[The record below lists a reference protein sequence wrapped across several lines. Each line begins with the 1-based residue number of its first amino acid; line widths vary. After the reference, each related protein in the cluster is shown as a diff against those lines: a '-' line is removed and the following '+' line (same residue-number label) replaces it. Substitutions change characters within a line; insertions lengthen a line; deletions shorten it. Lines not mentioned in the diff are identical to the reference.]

1 VTAALVAIAHGTRD
15 AAGVAVHHELLAEV
29 RAQRP
34 GLTAEL
40 AFLDHADPA
49 PAEVL
54 AGLRG
59 SAVLVPLLLGT
70 GFHLQVDLPAVA
82 AAAAHLR
89 VRTAGPLGPDP
100 LLARALGARLAEAGA
115 GDGVAPDAV
124 VLAAAGS
131 TDPAGNAAAAD
142 MAELLAAEL
151 DRPVTPAYLC
161 AASPSPAEAVAARPA
176 GHRRVAVASYLLA
189 PGFFARRA
197 AAGGGCLTAAP
208 LGAHADL
215 ARLVL
220 ARYDQA
226 LAA

>member
-1 VTAALVAIAHGTRD
+1 MTAALVAVAHGTRD
-15 AAGVAVHHELLAEV
+15 AAGVAAHHALLAEV

-34 GLTAEL
+34 GLDAHL

-59 SAVLVPLLLGT
+59 TAVLVPLLLGT

-82 AAAAHLR
+82 AAAPHLA

-100 LLARALGARLAEAGA
+100 LLARALGARLAEAGEPA
-115 GDGVAPDAV
+115 DAV

-131 TDPAGNAAAAD
+131 TDPAGNAAAAE
-142 MAELLAAEL
+142 MAALLGAHL
-151 DRPVTPAYLC
+151 GRPVAPGYLC
-161 AASPSPAEAVAARPA
+161 AAAPSPAEAVAALRAA

-197 AAGGGCLTAAP
+197 GRSGGCVTAEP

-220 ARYDQA
+220 TRYDQA
-226 LAA
+226 LAV

>member
-1 VTAALVAIAHGTRD
+1 MVAIAHGTRD
-15 AAGVAVHHELLAEV
+15 AAGVAAYQRLLAEV

-34 GLTAEL
+34 GLRAHL

-82 AAAAHLR
+82 AAAGHLR

-100 LLARALGARLAEAGA
+100 LLARALGARLAEAGPA
-115 GDGVAPDAV
+115 ADAV

-131 TDPAGNAAAAD
+131 TDPAGNAAAAA
-142 MAELLAAEL
+142 MAELLGAEL
-151 DRPVTPAYLC
+151 ARPVIPGYLC
-161 AASPSPAEAVAARPA
+161 AASPTPAEAVAALRAA

-197 AAGGGCLTAAP
+197 AASGGCLTAAP
-208 LGAHADL
+208 LGDHADL

-220 ARYDQA
+220 DRYDRA
-226 LAA
+226 PA